1 MKRLLMSLLCATVTS
16 LSHADSGQYIV
27 DVNADNLY
35 IYDDAGEELAKV
47 KSRTVVK
54 AFAKHSVDGIA
65 ITGIPVLEVD
75 AGEGLLSVSLPGYAN
90 PVWLETMAVET
101 WPGNQL
107 DCPDMAQSQAAIA
120 ESGMTIGF
128 GDHCKQ

>member
-1 MKRLLMSLLCATVTS
+1 MKHILLTLLCSTVAC
-16 LSHADSGQYIV
+16 LAYADSGQYIV
-27 DVNADNLY
+27 DINSDNLY
-35 IYDDAGEELAKV
+35 LYDATGEELAKV
-47 KSRTVVK
+47 KSRAVEK
-54 AFAKHSVDGIA
+54 AFAKHSVDGKT
-65 ITGIPVLEVD
+65 ITGIPVLAVD
-75 AGEGLLSVSLPGYAN
+75 AGEGLLSVNLPGYDS

-107 DCPDMAQSQAAIA
+107 DCPDMAQSQAAVA